1 MSTVPIIVEK
11 LFYDMQNRIFADVVR
26 RIRKTGGITS
36 TADYQLQKV
45 QILGNSTEFIESE
58 IKRITDMTDA
68 ELWELYDNAANEK
81 YTRNRD
87 LYEQINGNFI
97 PYEENI
103 ILQSWVYAV
112 VSQTKGAIKNI
123 TNSMGMTVSMGA
135 GKKAFTPLAEYYQKY
150 LDHACVDIVTGSF
163 SYNTVLR
170 RVVKEMT
177 ASGIR
182 TVDYASGWSNRVPVA
197 ARRAVMTGVHQ
208 LSNQINEKVAKEL
221 GTNDYE
227 IDWHSGFRPDH
238 WWGGMVF
245 SYEELKSVCRLG
257 EVTGLCGANCGH
269 SYTAFVKGVSVR
281 TYTDEQLEVMNAR
294 EKETHSFQGK
304 EYNAY
309 DASQQQRK
317 LETLMRQQRA
327 NVKNLKDGKADEDTI
342 MAARTK
348 YLNTLHQYQ
357 AFSKK
362 MKLPEQMERVYM
374 DGLGRIAPGRVIPK
388 KSVVSKAK
396 SDIIKTREVAQR
408 NMAAGLRK
416 SPLIPLSDTDK
427 QHLLSEIKIIEA
439 DKNVFVFRDGIGSG
453 YSDKRDKI
461 FISSNIFPSNDNSPH
476 PRDRMSER
484 AALAHE
490 YYGHR
495 VHRNN
500 TLSEGDWRDEFRAS
514 YIAAKRCPNLTNEDK
529 MYLVADAIERA
540 KEAGVPIKYNSF
552 IRGCLYGYE

>member
-68 ELWELYDNAANEK
+68 EIWELYDNAANEK

-281 TYTDEQLEVMNAR
+281 TYTDEQLEEMNAR

-309 DASQQQRK
+309 EASQQQRK

-374 DGLGRIAPGRVIPK
+374 DGLGRIAPGRKTFSNIDKSSGNVIIKESKLYRRKTRDSIEPMPK
-388 KSVVSKAK
+388 KQLQKIVKGFKRQGGIMQMDDATDAYLKIK
-396 SDIIKTREVAQR
+396 SAEAVTLNHNTILLKQKPGRAAIFEELIHATQWRKNR
-408 NMAAGLRK
+408 NDGSLESRLRC
-416 SPLIPLSDTDK
+416 
-427 QHLLSEIKIIEA
+427 EIEA
-439 DKNVFVFRDGIGSG
+439 QERLLKNQKAYKLTKPEISQTEKALKAYKKQLDGLLKGG
-453 YSDKRDKI
+453 
-461 FISSNIFPSNDNSPH
+461 
-476 PRDRMSER
+476 E
-484 AALAHE
+484 
-490 YYGHR
+490 
-495 VHRNN
+495 
-500 TLSEGDWRDEFRAS
+500 
-514 YIAAKRCPNLTNEDK
+514 
-529 MYLVADAIERA
+529 
-540 KEAGVPIKYNSF
+540 
-552 IRGCLYGYE
+552 